1 MTHKSALR
9 NPHPRMVQYG
19 LESMAG
25 DPVEILHRHLT
36 NNHAA
41 TLGAK
46 DMVISRLRELL
57 REAKPHLYAVE
68 RRSWCWCADGRP
80 DRGPGDHDT
89 DCKWVAD
96 VERVGALR
104 MEIERITSDT

>member
-1 MTHKSALR
+1 MTEPV
-9 NPHPRMVQYG
+9 NNHPRLVQYG

-46 DMVISRLRELL
+46 DMVIQHL
-57 REAKPHLYAVE
+57 REALLNPEVL
-68 RRSWCWCADGRP
+68 
-80 DRGPGDHDT
+80 
-89 DCKWVAD
+89 AD
-96 VERVGALR
+96 VLHPDIEQHLGCTHQNQHLRSRDCGNKAL
-104 MEIERITSDT
+104 EYIERYHRLAEERYMNNG